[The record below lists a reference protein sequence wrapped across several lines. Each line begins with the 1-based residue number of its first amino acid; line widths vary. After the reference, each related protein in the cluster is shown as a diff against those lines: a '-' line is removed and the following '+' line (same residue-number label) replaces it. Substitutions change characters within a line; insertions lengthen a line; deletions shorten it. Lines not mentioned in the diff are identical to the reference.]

1 MLGTVKDRL
10 FQPEMSALIGRLIA
24 SAIADAAAA
33 ALPASPSRKLIAPPI
48 APLIAAAA
56 ACAACAGIPNASAI
70 LPRNPTIGETIPPS
84 QPENAVNA
92 PLTAAMPAL
101 MAALIESQC
110 LMIATSASPNGPVRI
125 PKRRGQLDLTQ
136 SVSAWPAPVIAF
148 LMPFQAAV
156 TAPEITDQAVERI
169 VLMTVMSAVMI
180 ALIRFQTSTI
190 RFLNCSQACDQSPR
204 SSAVMTLRMSPMT
217 VAAAL
222 MIATTALTIGP
233 ICDQWS
239 RIKLNTATQASPN
252 ADRSG
257 PMIAHAC

>member
-1 MLGTVKDRL
+1 M
-10 FQPEMSALIGRLIA
+10 
-24 SAIADAAAA
+24 
-33 ALPASPSRKLIAPPI
+33 APPI

-56 ACAACAGIPNASAI
+56 AWAAAAGFPNASARW
-70 LPRNPTIGETIPPS
+70 PSAPTIVEMIPPS
-84 QPENAVNA
+84 QLEKLVKA

-110 LMIATSASPNGPVRI
+110 LTIATTASPNGPVKM
-125 PKRRGQLDLTQ
+125 PSSSGQFVFTQ
-136 SVSAWPAPVIAF
+136 STTAWAAPVITC
-148 LMPFQAAV
+148 LIPFQAALA
-156 TAPEITDQAVERI
+156 APEIAPQATDRI